1 MAKNKEMGEI
11 NSYKDLDIWKQGIE
25 LTVDIYSLLKD
36 FPVEERFGIISQI
49 KRASISIPANI
60 AEGWGRNSTKSY
72 SLFLKQARGSLY
84 ELETELIIANR
95 IGYLKENCEDIFDK
109 ITTLSKMINSLINK
123 LDNDK

>member
-1 MAKNKEMGEI
+1 MGEI

>member
-1 MAKNKEMGEI
+1 MEKI
-11 NSYKDLDIWKQGIE
+11 NSYKDLKIWQFGIE
-25 LTVDIYSLLKD
+25 LTVNIYKLSMD
-36 FPVEERFGIISQI
+36 FPMEERFGLTAQVRS
-49 KRASISIPANI
+49 ASSSVPINI

-84 ELETELIIANR
+84 ELETELIIANK
-95 IGYLKENCEDIFDK
+95 IGYLKDNCEDIFDT